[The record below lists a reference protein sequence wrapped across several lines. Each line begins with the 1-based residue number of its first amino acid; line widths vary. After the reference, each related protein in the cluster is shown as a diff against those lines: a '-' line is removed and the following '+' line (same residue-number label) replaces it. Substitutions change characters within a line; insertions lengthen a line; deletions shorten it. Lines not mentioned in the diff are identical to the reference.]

1 MELCSYHLSTT
12 RTYVWICGIF
22 FILSN
27 GANGQV
33 VTCNSVDSDKSNVFE
48 TYNVAVS
55 GNASYNFTYEPEEYG
70 PTNRL
75 PVGTNEVTVTAYP
88 TSSPSTATGN
98 CTFNVTVSL
107 SELPIACPIT
117 SDVESTDPG
126 ESTFQL
132 TVSNLALISGFDY
145 IPVTSSFIESEISTN
160 TTGVVSD
167 RFPIGVH
174 AMSVRY
180 FDSYLAKEC
189 NFTLTVVDM
198 EPPTVTCPAGIVT
211 TTTNVITYTP
221 MGIADN
227 VPDPS
232 MLQGSI
238 SYIPDTLS
246 PGSRFPFGIST
257 VTISI
262 TDGAGNQG
270 NCSFD
275 VNVSIQDL
283 PIVCPMTPVD
293 LTVGTDSGEPFY
305 TYQDPQFI
313 VTYLPESTTYDP
325 YGSITMMRTYG
336 GSSSSPELAISPS
349 AHTVNVIIS
358 DGTLSKSCTEARV
371 TVEDREP
378 PVIVCPDDIYQ
389 DHTSVDSTFQLKSS
403 SDNSGEPVVDF
414 SLQPFIRDMSYP
426 IGTTTYTFTS
436 FDSAGNNASCSFN
449 VTIEI
454 APQTPTPQEP
464 TNAMESTAESTN
476 AIKLTTAGALTM
488 PNNLPIIIGCSVAGV
503 VLLIIIVILA
513 VICSNPGRRSIFGIG
528 AKEPSKIRQ
537 VGASRHGVAT
547 DPVLL
552 ADRLERTRSNIYA
565 TNDFDVEMEETPEMT
580 ETNGAAGGLREMTE
594 TNGMDYN
601 DLYGTTDE
609 LAGKSVL

>member
-107 SELPIACPIT
+107 
-117 SDVESTDPG
+117 
-126 ESTFQL
+126 
-132 TVSNLALISGFDY
+132 
-145 IPVTSSFIESEISTN
+145 
-160 TTGVVSD
+160 
-167 RFPIGVH
+167 
-174 AMSVRY
+174 
-180 FDSYLAKEC
+180 
-189 NFTLTVVDM
+189 
-198 EPPTVTCPAGIVT
+198 
-211 TTTNVITYTP
+211 
-221 MGIADN
+221 
-227 VPDPS
+227 
-232 MLQGSI
+232 
-238 SYIPDTLS
+238 
-246 PGSRFPFGIST
+246 
-257 VTISI
+257 
-262 TDGAGNQG
+262 
-270 NCSFD
+270 
-275 VNVSIQDL
+275 QDL

-454 APQTPTPQEP
+454 APQTPTPQDNITPVTSMTSTPAISVTQSETTTSSSTTSQTLGSEP